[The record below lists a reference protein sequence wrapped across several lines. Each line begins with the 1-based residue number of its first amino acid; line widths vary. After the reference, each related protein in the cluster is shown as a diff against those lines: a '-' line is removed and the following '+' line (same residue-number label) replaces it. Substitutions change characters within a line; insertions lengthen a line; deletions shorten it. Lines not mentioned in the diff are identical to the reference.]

1 GPQELAAYKLSLFRG
16 LGFPQEFALSVSRQ
30 FLGTRLGCARCH
42 DHPYDLWNTENF
54 HGLAAIA
61 VRGRSRVQAQAGTF
75 HHVTFLESD
84 AGDYWMPGVKDAV
97 KPAYPYG
104 GTPGKNDGRFEWL
117 GGLMTKGG
125 ADPLDRVAVNRVWS
139 WLTGQGIVEPVD
151 DFSKMNPPIS
161 TTLLTLLVKDFRDHK
176 RSIKH
181 LASTICRTQLY
192 QRAGDEPWRGT
203 SKRRA
208 TALAANSPALPIVF
222 DAPTSW
228 IRWTP
233 RNGFKFVFRLPDKQ
247 KAARHAELDITFGGG
262 KEPSLRGPL
271 DQWILQLANPVT
283 GKTETLA
290 GFGKIL
296 TIEVSGTYACEIDSD
311 VPEDERVILASV
323 ALADKV
329 YNFRLQGPRET
340 VEDWRDEFI
349 TLLKAARPK

>member
-1 GPQELAAYKLSLFRG
+1 MLFEIKAEKCVSCLACVRVCPAEAVAVDG
-16 LGFPQEFALSVSRQ
+16 ASVSIVDEAC
-30 FLGTRLGCARCH
+30 TRCGMCVPACPH
-42 DHPYDLWNTENF
+42 D
-54 HGLAAIA
+54 AIA
-61 VRGRSRVQAQAGTF
+61 TV
-75 HHVTFLESD
+75 
-84 AGDYWMPGVKDAV
+84 GD
-97 KPAYPYG
+97 
-104 GTPGKNDGRFEWL
+104 
-117 GGLMTKGG
+117 
-125 ADPLDRVAVNRVWS
+125 
-139 WLTGQGIVEPVD
+139 
-151 DFSKMNPPIS
+151 
-161 TTLLTLLVKDFRDHK
+161 
-176 RSIKH
+176 
-181 LASTICRTQLY
+181 LA
-192 QRAGDEPWRGT
+192 
-203 SKRRA
+203 RA